1 MKIVDVIEKDSDT
14 AKNTLKNI
22 IKRLQQ
28 IVSKFLEGVV
38 QFAHDPV
45 YKFLL
50 WLELLVI
57 PLQRHQFV
65 DKLEFKKYQ
74 VVLNQIN

>member
-22 IKRLQQ
+22 IKRHQQ

-45 YKFLL
+45 
-50 WLELLVI
+50 
-57 PLQRHQFV
+57 
-65 DKLEFKKYQ
+65 
-74 VVLNQIN
+74 

>member
-22 IKRLQQ
+22 IKRHQQ

-50 WLELLVI
+50 WLFHCSAISLS
-57 PLQRHQFV
+57 
-65 DKLEFKKYQ
+65 
-74 VVLNQIN
+74 INWNLKSIKWF

>member
-22 IKRLQQ
+22 IKRHQQ
-28 IVSKFLEGVV
+28 IVSKFFEGVV

-50 WLELLVI
+50 WLKLLVI